1 MKRSKRYLEVK
12 EKVQRDREYPL
23 EEALRLVKETATA
36 GFDETVEMHVRLGVD
51 PRHADQQVRG
61 TVSLPHGTGKQVRV
75 LVITKNPDKE
85 KEAKEAGAD
94 YVGFED
100 VIKRIQEG
108 WLDFDVVI
116 ATPDVMPQVG
126 KLGRILGP
134 RGLMPNPKS
143 GTVTMN
149 VAEAVRD
156 VKAGR
161 IDFRVDRYGILHV
174 PIGKVSFETEK
185 LVENAKAFMEAVLRL
200 RPPAA
205 KGQYVRS
212 VTVSSTMGPGIRVDR
227 NQLLTE
233 LR

>member
-1 MKRSKRYLEVK
+1 MKRSKRYLAVR
-12 EKVQRDREYPL
+12 EKVERGQEYPL
-23 EEALRLVKETATA
+23 TEALRLVKETATA
-36 GFDETVEMHVRLGVD
+36 KFDETVEVHVRLGVD
-51 PRHADQQVRG
+51 PRHAEQQVRG
-61 TVSLPHGTGKQVRV
+61 TVTLPHGTGKPVRV
-75 LVITKNPDKE
+75 LVLTKGPQE
-85 KEAKEAGAD
+85 KEAREAGAD
-94 YVGFED
+94 YVGFEEYID
-100 VIKRIQEG
+100 KIQEG

-149 VAEAVRD
+149 VKEAVRE

-174 PIGKVSFETEK
+174 PIGKVSFDVDK
-185 LVENAKAFMEAVLRL
+185 LADNAKAFLEAVLRL
-200 RPPAA
+200 RPPAV

-212 VTVSSTMGPGIRVDR
+212 ITVSSTMGPGIRVDR
-227 NQLLTE
+227 NQVLTE

>member
-1 MKRSKRYLEVK
+1 MKRSKRYQAVR
-12 EKVQRDREYPL
+12 EKIERGREYPL
-23 EEALRLVKETATA
+23 GEALRLVKETATA
-36 GFDETVEMHVRLGVD
+36 KFDETVEMHVRLGVD
-51 PRHADQQVRG
+51 PRHAEQQVRG
-61 TVSLPHGTGKQVRV
+61 TVSLPHGTGKPVRV
-75 LVITKNPDKE
+75 LVLTKGPQE
-85 KEAKEAGAD
+85 KEAREAGAD
-94 YVGFED
+94 YVGFEEYID
-100 VIKRIQEG
+100 KIQEG

-149 VAEAVRD
+149 VKDAVRE

-161 IDFRVDRYGILHV
+161 IEFRVDRYGILHV
-174 PIGKVSFETEK
+174 PIGKVSFDVEK
-185 LVENAKAFMEAVLRL
+185 LTDNAKAFMEAVLRL
-200 RPPAA
+200 RPPTA

>member
-1 MKRSKRYLEVK
+1 MKRSKRYQEVRD
-12 EKVQRDREYPL
+12 KVDRTREYPL
-23 EEALRLVKETATA
+23 EEAIRLVKETATA
-36 GFDETVEMHVRLGVD
+36 KFDETVEMHVRLGVD

-61 TVSLPHGTGKQVRV
+61 TVTLPHGTGKPVRV
-75 LVITKNPDKE
+75 LVLTKGPKE
-85 KEAKEAGAD
+85 KEAEEAGAD
-94 YVGFED
+94 YAGFEEY
-100 VIKRIQEG
+100 IQKIQNG

-149 VAEAVRD
+149 VKEAVKE

-174 PIGKVSFETEK
+174 PIGKVSFDTEK
-185 LVENAKAFMEAVLRL
+185 LVENAKAFMDAVLRL